1 MKNSLI
7 KNFLILIL
15 LLWSN
20 FSLSDDLIFDT
31 ETINITNNGNLTIAK
46 NGIAT
51 LEKENLEIS
60 GKIFEYDNGKK
71 ILTVLEA
78 ISFLKQDSIKIKSDK
93 IFYNRN
99 DLKLIATGNVELENL
114 EDNSK
119 IFTEEII
126 FDNNSK
132 NIISEKKSKFIDNYN
147 NSLHTNSFYYDMNT
161 NIAKINSLELLD
173 SQKNKYFLEKSFLNM
188 KTKKLVGKD
197 VFVNLNNLVSGN
209 NFRIKSLGLEKENEK
224 TIMNK
229 AVFTPCKKN
238 EKCPPWQLAAETITH
253 DKEKKTM
260 YYKNAWLKIY
270 NQPVLYFPSF
280 FHPDPTVKRQS
291 GFLIP
296 SFTSSKNL
304 GNSINIPYFKVLSD
318 SKDLTLKPK
327 IFGNNKLLAQSE
339 YRQIGKNSYHE
350 MDFSIL
356 ADNDTSNRSHFFSK
370 TTKKFG
376 SKNKFFE
383 ESDVSIDIQQVSND
397 SYLQSYKLESPLI
410 VNNNVLT
417 SSIKYNG
424 FNEDL
429 SFSTEVTVYENL
441 TKNDN
446 DRYEYILPSY
456 NLSKQLLND
465 SNFNGNLNLN
475 SSGSIKEYDTN
486 VKEKLNINDL
496 IYNSNTYYLNSGI
509 ENNFNLIFK
518 NVNSESK
525 NSTNYKN
532 SFSSN
537 INGLAEINSAYPLI
551 KKTDNYKKILIPKVS
566 LRLNPR
572 ETKNKKDDTRIVG
585 YENIF
590 DLNRLGVGDT
600 LEGGESLTYGFSY
613 YMNNKLDRELF
624 SAKVANVLRI
634 EEDKNIPIS
643 SSLGQKTSNVVSAF
657 SLSPSENFKIDYQ
670 HSLDENLSDTN
681 YQLLSSDIS
690 INNFLTSFE
699 YLNESLNSANNSYL
713 YNKTSYKFDNNN
725 MISFETRENKK
736 DKITEF
742 YNLIYQYQND
752 CLIAAIEYNKEY
764 YDFRDLKPEE
774 KLFFKLTIIPFG
786 QTSSP
791 NLYK

>member
-114 EDNSK
+114 EDKSK

-147 NSLHTNSFYYDMNT
+147 NLLHTNSFYYDINT

-224 TIMNK
+224 TIMSK

-238 EKCPPWQLAAETITH
+238 GKCPPWQLAAETITH

-370 TTKKFG
+370 TTKKFE
-376 SKNKFFE
+376 SNNKFFE

-590 DLNRLGVGDT
+590 DLNRLAVGDT

>member
-114 EDNSK
+114 EDKSK

-147 NSLHTNSFYYDMNT
+147 NLLHTNSFYYDINT

-224 TIMNK
+224 TIMSK

-238 EKCPPWQLAAETITH
+238 GKCPPWQLAAETITH

-417 SSIKYNG
+417 SSINYNG

-624 SAKVANVLRI
+624 SAKIANVLRI

>member
-224 TIMNK
+224 TIMSK

-238 EKCPPWQLAAETITH
+238 GKCPPWQLAAETITH

-370 TTKKFG
+370 TTKKFE
-376 SKNKFFE
+376 SNNKFFE

-417 SSIKYNG
+417 SSINYNG

>member
-147 NSLHTNSFYYDMNT
+147 NLLHTNSFYYDINT

-224 TIMNK
+224 TIMSK

-238 EKCPPWQLAAETITH
+238 GKCPPWQLAAETITH

-370 TTKKFG
+370 TTKKFE
-376 SKNKFFE
+376 SNNKFFE

-590 DLNRLGVGDT
+590 DLNRLAVGDT

>member
-238 EKCPPWQLAAETITH
+238 GKCPPWQLAAETITH

-370 TTKKFG
+370 TTKKFE
-376 SKNKFFE
+376 SNNKFFE

-417 SSIKYNG
+417 SSINYNG

-590 DLNRLGVGDT
+590 DLNRLAVGDT

>member
-147 NSLHTNSFYYDMNT
+147 NLLHTNSFYYDINT

-224 TIMNK
+224 TIMSK

-238 EKCPPWQLAAETITH
+238 GKCPPWQLAAETITH

-356 ADNDTSNRSHFFSK
+356 SDNDTSNRSHFFSK

-566 LRLNPR
+566 FRLNPR

-657 SLSPSENFKIDYQ
+657 SLNPSENFKINYQ

>member
-93 IFYNRN
+93 ILYNRN

-114 EDNSK
+114 EDKSK

-224 TIMNK
+224 TIMSK

-238 EKCPPWQLAAETITH
+238 GKCPPWQLAAETITH

-551 KKTDNYKKILIPKVS
+551 KKTDSYKKILIPKVS

-624 SAKVANVLRI
+624 SAKIANVLRI